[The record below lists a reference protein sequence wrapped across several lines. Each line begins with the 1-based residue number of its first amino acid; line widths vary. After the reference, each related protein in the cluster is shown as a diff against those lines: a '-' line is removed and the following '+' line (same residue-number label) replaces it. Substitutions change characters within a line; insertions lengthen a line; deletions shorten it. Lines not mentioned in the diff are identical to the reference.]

1 MCLCSEKEG
10 FVTNRVCAV
19 LKENWINGV
28 LVELI
33 SLKDKKWLSG
43 VY

>member
-10 FVTNRVCAV
+10 FVRKRVCAG

-33 SLKDKKWLSG
+33 GLKDKNG
-43 VY
+43 